1 MAKAKAGNGNQ
12 KISFGKKKK
21 GKAKRSY
28 SKYEQKP
35 KLYQGQGRL
44 TTHLQLPPRLFQ
56 LLLA

>member
-1 MAKAKAGNGNQ
+1 MAKATNGNT

-35 KLYQGQGRL
+35 KKYVGQGR
-44 TTHLQLPPRLFQ
+44 
-56 LLLA
+56 